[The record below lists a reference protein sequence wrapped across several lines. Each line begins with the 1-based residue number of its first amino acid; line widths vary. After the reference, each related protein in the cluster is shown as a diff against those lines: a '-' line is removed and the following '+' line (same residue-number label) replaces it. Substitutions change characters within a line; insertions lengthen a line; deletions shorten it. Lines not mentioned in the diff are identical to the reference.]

1 MATSRNLY
9 AWAVPMIGPGAHWDH
24 TWVTSYD
31 NRAHPYRDTAAVE
44 LAGQDYWYCWGGFH
58 QRGGTPSLADGLLG
72 FQAGEYDAAR
82 CLAGSNVDCSV
93 NFAARGTIFAYGVDG
108 ICHQLANQ
116 VLYATALDGAEPL
129 TVSQANGY
137 WVSCGIYGA
146 YGLQHSAWRNKIAIC
161 ATLEAPSPST
171 ARGRKM
177 SDGADPGLRDEFEDH
192 VGKVLGADDA
202 SRLLVLRA
210 RFQNDAAA
218 HAHIKAALTAHEL
231 NARNQRFLDD
241 AAKLL
246 SAADFNA
253 IFGIKPGTKINLVL
267 SDPSK

>member
-44 LAGQDYWYCWGGFH
+44 LAGQDYWYCWGGFY
-58 QRGGTPSLADGLLG
+58 QRGGTPSLANGLVGL
-72 FQAGEYDAAR
+72 QAGEYDAAR

-137 WVSCGIYGA
+137 WVSCG
-146 YGLQHSAWRNKIAIC
+146 SM
-161 ATLEAPSPST
+161 APMACST
-171 ARGRKM
+171 APGETRLRSARHLRRRRRRPPGGGR
-177 SDGADPGLRDEFEDH
+177 
-192 VGKVLGADDA
+192 
-202 SRLLVLRA
+202 
-210 RFQNDAAA
+210 
-218 HAHIKAALTAHEL
+218 
-231 NARNQRFLDD
+231 
-241 AAKLL
+241 
-246 SAADFNA
+246 
-253 IFGIKPGTKINLVL
+253 
-267 SDPSK
+267 